1 MMLIKPMLVSVML
14 CLLVACG
21 GGGSSSHPISITP
34 AVGSSQAAS
43 STPAALSSS
52 SAVELSSSSS
62 SSAISSSMS
71 SSSNASSTLAFTLT
85 SNNFI
90 ADAVLPNTLTCV
102 NGDHS
107 PNLQWTIVSEDI
119 KSFAIIIDDPDA
131 NAMFGRTWVHWNVY
145 HIGADVRQL
154 AESASLTAMPSGSV
168 EGTTDFGSAKYLGP
182 CPPAG
187 SGIHH
192 YHFAVYALNK
202 ETITVDL
209 GHSITRSVFEGQH
222 PGDIIQ
228 KAEIIGTF
236 SR

>member
-1 MMLIKPMLVSVML
+1 MIFIKFMFVSVML

-21 GGGSSSHPISITP
+21 GGGSSSPASSTP
-34 AVGSSQAAS
+34 AVSSTQTAS

-52 SAVELSSSSS
+52 AAAELSSSSTTS
-62 SSAISSSMS
+62 SISSMAA
-71 SSSNASSTLAFTLT
+71 SSNASSALAFTLT
-85 SNNFI
+85 SDNFI
-90 ADAVLPNTLTCV
+90 ADAVVPNTLTCV

-107 PNLQWTIVSEDI
+107 PNLQWSIVSEDI
-119 KSFAIIIDDPDA
+119 KSFAVIIDDPDA

-154 AESASLTAMPSGSV
+154 AESASLTAMPVNSV

-182 CPPAG
+182 CPPSG
-187 SGIHH
+187 SGVHH

-202 ETITVDL
+202 AAITVDL
-209 GHSITRSVFEGQH
+209 AHSITRSVFEEQH
-222 PGDIIQ
+222 LSDIIQ
-228 KAEIIGTF
+228 KVEIIGTF